1 MRIVV
6 RVALLSLLAG
16 CSSNSQRSGA
26 GVDSGIDWGPDGGTP
41 TNGGADAGTQGLPR
55 CQVPGVAIVTD
66 IDATLTTS
74 DNEFLSQLITGTH
87 DPAERAG
94 AAAMISDYAERG
106 YFILYLTARPE
117 GAPVGL
123 TGQNAADATLEWLT
137 AHGYP
142 IDPEHTRVTL
152 APGLVFGNSAADFK
166 SGALMDMEAEGFSF
180 AYAYG
185 NATSD
190 IDAYAAAGIA
200 VDDTFI
206 IGPEAGTGGT
216 VAVAGEDWLEHT
228 STFVDPLPAICSWQ

>member
-1 MRIVV
+1 MRLLAS
-6 RVALLSLLAG
+6 VALLAAVAA

-26 GVDSGIDWGPDGGTP
+26 GVDSGINWGDGGNP
-41 TNGGADAGTQGLPR
+41 ANGGADAGTQGLPR
-55 CQVPGVAIVTD
+55 CQEPGVAIVTD

-74 DNEFLSQLITGTH
+74 DNEFLTQLLTGNH

-94 AAAMISDYAERG
+94 AAAMINDYAERG

-123 TGQNAADATLEWLT
+123 TGQNAADATQAWLT
-137 AHGYP
+137 DHGYP
-142 IDPEHTRVTL
+142 VDPDRTRMVL

-166 SGALMDMEAEGFSF
+166 SGALMDMQGEGFTF

-190 IDAYAAAGIA
+190 IDAYAAAGIP

-216 VAVAGEDWLEHT
+216 VAVDGEDWLGHT
-228 STFVDPLPAICSWQ
+228 ASFVDTLPAICSW